1 MNYGVTFSLL
11 WIVNDVLYI
20 PFRLLKWGADG
31 ASSVIIAAVL
41 APLPRLQIIPAG
53 VGQMSRKDQSM
64 IDIQSQMIT
73 GRPKGTLRFCAGTPT
88 RHDPAKIYCQ
98 GLQETT
104 RGRDR
109 GAAVTIPLP
118 MPGLQA
124 RSDVAVGLQRRPRGP
139 GQGSV
144 STAAVRR

>member
-1 MNYGVTFSLL
+1 MVLLFSLL

-41 APLPRLQIIPAG
+41 APLARLQIIPAG
-53 VGQMSRKDQSM
+53 VG
-64 IDIQSQMIT
+64 QMIT

-109 GAAVTIPLP
+109 GAAGTIPLP